1 MYVRPH
7 LDYCDIIYH
16 IPSKSTLTEST
27 VNLHSLMRS
36 VESTQYQA
44 GLAVSG
50 AWKGSSTQK
59 IYNELG
65 WESLDNRRKFR
76 RLCLF
81 YKIYN
86 DLTPSYLKAP
96 IPVKKNNFFYT
107 CRKASPRYKL
117 SYIKIHE
124 QFLSQQCPSME

>member
-1 MYVRPH
+1 MYVISH

-16 IPSKSTLTEST
+16 IPSKSTSTEST

-86 DLTPSYLKAP
+86 DLTPSNLKAP
-96 IPVKKNNFFYT
+96 IPAKKTISSIYV
-107 CRKASPRYKL
+107 S
-117 SYIKIHE
+117 
-124 QFLSQQCPSME
+124 